1 MSPTAPL
8 TGVHHSVCQGGT
20 MAASSL
26 PLSAVQYATSEGT
39 LEIMLSLHTCSVF
52 AIQPQHQY
60 QYTLY
65 CFEI

>member
-1 MSPTAPL
+1 
-8 TGVHHSVCQGGT
+8 